1 MTESDANV
9 PLRQRHSFFQPT
21 PAPGVDWGAPLPDSL
36 HFGRIRVRAVGAC
49 CTFRPMHWDEDHE
62 SSDLIDRRGEDAPTN
77 LGGLMWLLP
86 MLIRTPFGWLI
97 IVGFLGFTLFKGVAR
112 GLFSGNTSP
121 VGSSSVSNVKDPEA
135 HLVAFVLD
143 DVQNSWTQLFAS
155 GNQAYRRSKL
165 VLFAN
170 ATNTGC
176 GYGQA
181 ATGPFYCPED
191 QRVYIDLGFYRELAG
206 RLGARGQFA
215 KAYVIAHEIGHHVQH
230 LLGTSSRVGAH
241 AEGAG
246 GGSVRLE
253 LQADCYAGIWAHST
267 AERSLLEQGDIESAL
282 DAAAAIGDDR
292 LQRQAKGTVSPES
305 FTHGT
310 SQQRVRWFQTGYRTG
325 SVKACDTF
333 AVRDL

>member
-1 MTESDANV
+1 MSLCACATVFLE
-9 PLRQRHSFFQPT
+9 PT
-21 PAPGVDWGAPLPDSL
+21 PAPGANCRMPTPNSL
-36 HFGRIRVRAVGAC
+36 QVAC
-49 CTFRPMHWDEDHE
+49 VYVHALAARRTFRPMHWDEDHE

-77 LGGLMWLLP
+77 LGGLLWLLP

-97 IVGFLGFTLFKGVAR
+97 IVGVLAFSLFKGVAR
-112 GLFSGNTSP
+112 GLFSGSASP
-121 VGSSSVSNVKDPEA
+121 VGSNVASNVKDPEA
-135 HLVAFVLD
+135 HFVAFVLD
-143 DVQNSWTQLFAS
+143 DVQNSWTQIFAS
-155 GNQAYRRSKL
+155 NNETYRRSKL
-165 VLFAN
+165 VLFTN

-206 RLGARGQFA
+206 RLGAGGQFA

-230 LLGTSSRVGAH
+230 LLGTSHRVSAH

-246 GGSVRLE
+246 GASVRLE

-267 AERSLLEQGDIESAL
+267 AERSILEQGDIESAL
-282 DAAAAIGDDR
+282 NAAASIGDDR

-310 SQQRVRWFQTGYRTG
+310 SKQRVHWFHAGYRTG
-325 SVKACDTF
+325 SIKACDTF
-333 AVRDL
+333 AAKVL